1 MKEDKKIQLNYL
13 KYQIFILLKIMR
25 LKKKNLAIVASG
37 RVGHNHIDFS
47 KKINKKYL
55 MKI

>member
-13 KYQIFILLKIMR
+13 RYQMFILKMIR
-25 LKKKNLAIVASG
+25 LKRKEICAIVASG

-47 KKINKKYL
+47 KKINKKY
-55 MKI
+55 